1 MCLFILKF
9 WTTWK
14 MAMAWEYSQ
23 VRSLACFI
31 VSSSLSSATSYIH
44 IQYPSWFMKIYTN
57 YAHEL
62 FLSPFFISM
71 IPQWLLAK
79 SICFVFY
86 HGYRNYLYNSEFT
99 RYSVIRNWLKW
110 INLQLIKYTW
120 DCLKLIISVDLL
132 SSLILLRSASCRAR
146 CLMTRQGQI
155 CVI

>member
-1 MCLFILKF
+1 
-9 WTTWK
+9 
-14 MAMAWEYSQ
+14 MAWEYSQ

-71 IPQWLLAK
+71 IQQWLLAK

-86 HGYRNYLYNSEFT
+86 DGYRNYLYYIYQQIFST
-99 RYSVIRNWLKW
+99 IPYTK
-110 INLQLIKYTW
+110 LIEMFQSSTNKALW
-120 DCLKLIISVDLL
+120 DCFELIISVDLL
-132 SSLILLRSASCRAR
+132 PSLTLLRSASCRAR